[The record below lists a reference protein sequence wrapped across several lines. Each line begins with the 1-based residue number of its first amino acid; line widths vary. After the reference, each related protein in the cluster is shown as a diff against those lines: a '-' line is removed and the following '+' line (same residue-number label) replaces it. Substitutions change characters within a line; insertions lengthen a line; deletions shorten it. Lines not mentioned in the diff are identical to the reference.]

1 MDELLRGGVVSESK
15 QSNLKTN
22 YSRLP
27 LWLSALLPF
36 LALAGMLAFFVWGE
50 PLALFTQNVPPVEI
64 LSFGPVQVTDDGFE
78 VNVVNGGPE
87 PVRIAQVTVDDAYW
101 EYEVAPAPQLPRYG
115 SAELTVYYPWI
126 YGEPHRIQV
135 VTSTGLTFET
145 DVQVAVPTPK
155 PGLREFLAF
164 GLIGIYV
171 GVIPVGLGM
180 LWFPALRRLN
190 RKWVDAV
197 LALTIGLLF
206 FLLIDT
212 SLEGFEAGRGLPKF
226 LQGGPLVI
234 FAGTVTWLALMAVRS
249 SGATN
254 REGQNRK
261 QSLARLIAVSI
272 GLHNLGEG
280 LAIGAAFALGEAA
293 LGSFLIVGFTLHN
306 ITEGIGISAPLL
318 PRKSSND
325 HRMATVDETPGLLTF
340 LGLMLLAG
348 APAIIGA
355 WIGGFAYSP
364 LLSTLF
370 LGVGVGAILQVIV
383 EVGGLLYRNAQRES
397 ESLTSWANTGGFTL
411 GLLIMY
417 VTAFLVSF

>member
-1 MDELLRGGVVSESK
+1 MSELKKGYSK
-15 QSNLKTN
+15 FSNPK
-22 YSRLP
+22 LP
-27 LWLSALLPF
+27 LWLSALLPI

-50 PLALFTQNVPPVEI
+50 PLTLFTQRVPPVEA
-64 LSFGPVQVTDDGFE
+64 LTFGRVQVTDDGFK
-78 VNVVNGGPE
+78 VNVINGGPE

-101 EYEVAPAPQLPRYG
+101 EYEVAPATQLPRYG

-126 YGEPHRIQV
+126 YGEPHNIQV
-135 VTSTGLTFET
+135 VTATGLTFET
-145 DVQVAVPTPK
+145 EVPVSVPTPI
-155 PGLREFLAF
+155 PGLEEFLAY

-171 GVIPVGLGM
+171 GVVPVGLGM
-180 LWFPALRRLN
+180 LWFPTLRRLK
-190 RKWVDAV
+190 RKWIDAV

-206 FLLIDT
+206 FLLVDT
-212 SLEGFEAGRGLPKF
+212 SLEGFEAGRGLPDF
-226 LQGGPLVI
+226 LQSGPLVI
-234 FAGTVTWLALMAVRS
+234 FAGTITWLALMAVRS
-249 SGATN
+249 SGENN
-254 REGQNRK
+254 RDGQKRGYG
-261 QSLARLIAVSI
+261 LARLIAVSI

-280 LAIGAAFALGEAA
+280 LAIGAAFALGQAA

-306 ITEGIGISAPLL
+306 ITEGIGIAAPLL
-318 PRKSSND
+318 PRSSRNTD
-325 HRMATVDETPGLLTF
+325 SAVGADETPSLLTF
-340 LGLMLLAG
+340 IGLTFLAG

-383 EVGGLLYRNAQRES
+383 EVGGLLYRNARRGNG
-397 ESLTSWANTGGFTL
+397 SLTSWANVGGFTL